1 MAYDEG
7 LAERIRG
14 ILAEEHGL
22 TEKRMFGGL
31 AFMVH
36 GHMCVGIVKDEL
48 MVRVDPELHEKELKK
63 PHARQ
68 MDFTG
73 RPMRGFL
80 FVGVDG
86 YETDADLES
95 WVRQSLAY
103 VSGLPAKAP
112 AAGRGHGPSK
122 AGRKVRGKAR

>member
-1 MAYDEG
+1 VAYDEG

-14 ILAEEHGL
+14 ILADEHGL

-31 AFMVH
+31 AFMVR
-36 GHMCVGIVKDEL
+36 GHMCVGIVKEEL
-48 MVRVDPELHEKELKK
+48 MVRVDPTRHETEIKR

-80 FVGVDG
+80 FVGTDG
-86 YETDADLES
+86 YEADADLES

-103 VSGLPAKAP
+103 VSGLPAKAKAVRARKR
-112 AAGRGHGPSK
+112 AATRPRR
-122 AGRKVRGKAR
+122 AQPRRK